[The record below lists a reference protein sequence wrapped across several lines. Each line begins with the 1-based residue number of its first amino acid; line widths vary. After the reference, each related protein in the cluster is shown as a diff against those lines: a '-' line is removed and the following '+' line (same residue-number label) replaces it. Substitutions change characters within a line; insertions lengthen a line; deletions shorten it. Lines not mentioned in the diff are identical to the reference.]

1 MKLNITN
8 RWDITPRQAVELQK
22 ELSTRI
28 TGGRL
33 PETGKILGLDV
44 SYRRGNKTLT
54 ASAVLLSFPE
64 MKVLGTWRKDGV
76 MEFPYIPGLLSFREV
91 PPLLPLLSEI
101 PEPDIIMVDGAGIAH
116 PRRFGLASHLGL
128 ITNKPSVGC
137 AKSYLSGEYS
147 EPGKDPFER
156 ESLEMEGKLAGYVL
170 RSKNRCRPL
179 YISPGHMLDPA
190 EALKCILLCL
200 RGYKLPEPTRLADLV
215 SKGGEIPGVNV
226 MTIE

>member
-8 RWDITPRQAVELQK
+8 RWDITPRQAVKLQK

-91 PPLLPLLSEI
+91 PPLLPLLGQI

-147 EPGKDPFER
+147 EPGKDAFER
-156 ESLEMEGKLAGYVL
+156 EPLEMEGKLAGYVL

-200 RGYKLPEPTRLADLV
+200 RGYKLPEPIRLADLI
-215 SKGGEIPGVNV
+215 SKGHCIEGVEIVTV
-226 MTIE
+226 K

>member
-1 MKLNITN
+1 MQIYPTN
-8 RWDITPRQAVELQK
+8 KWDITPKQAALLQK
-22 ELSTRI
+22 ELSTRV

-54 ASAVLLSFPE
+54 ASAVLLSFPAME
-64 MKVLGTWRKDGV
+64 VLGTWRKDGL
-76 MEFPYIPGLLSFREV
+76 MEFPYIPGLLSFMEV

-116 PRRFGLASHLGL
+116 PRKFGLASHLGL
-128 ITNKPSVGC
+128 ITGKPSVGC
-137 AKSYLSGEYS
+137 AKSHLTGEYS
-147 EPGKDPFER
+147 EPGKNAFER
-156 ESLEMEGKLAGYVL
+156 MPLMIEGKIAGYVL

-179 YISPGHMLDPA
+179 YISPGHLLDSA
-190 EALKCILLCL
+190 EALKCVLLCL

-215 SKGGEIPGVNV
+215 SKGREIPGISVV
-226 MTIE
+226 TIK

>member
-22 ELSTRI
+22 ELSARI

-54 ASAVLLSFPE
+54 ASAVLLSFPG

-91 PPLLPLLSEI
+91 PPLLPLLNEI

-128 ITNKPSVGC
+128 ITNKPTVGC

-147 EPGKDPFER
+147 EPGKDAFER

-215 SKGGEIPGVNV
+215 SKDRDIPGMNV
-226 MTIE
+226 ITIE